1 MYVLIDL
8 ETKKSISSNVKSIV
22 SRNMGISSTT
32 LWRLLGSKNYL
43 EYKNYIL
50 VVPEMKKLP
59 IKKNNSAFMQQIS
72 RTKELKKI
80 ISNENMYQ
88 KQL

>member
-22 SRNMGISSTT
+22 SRHMGISSTT
-32 LWRLLGSKNYL
+32 LWRLLGNKDYL

-50 VVPEMKKLP
+50 VVPEMKKLAV
-59 IKKNNSAFMQQIS
+59 KKNNSSFMQQVK

-80 ISNENMYQ
+80 LYEENTYN